1 MVNKSLDLFN
11 AFTINMPVV
20 SKLINYTDL
29 YSVMVLDAVNNP
41 LRKQLEFRL
50 YTELYIK
57 MHREQLLNLLEE
69 KVND

>member
-11 AFTINMPVV
+11 AFTINMPVM

-29 YSVMVLDAVNNP
+29 YSVMVLDAVNP